1 MIFPSH
7 LSMTEYSLYSS
18 VCINLRSRPA
28 AVSTYNVVRKVY
40 GTLLHRLRYLP
51 YSSGAPFTVVR
62 PTGKYCNVLLY
73 PLSARRCNVLSTV
86 QWSVRRCNVPSAVAM
101 FQLLSRRP
109 SSTAMQR
116 TLSRCNAT
124 ECNPV
129 PLQHSRLPPLQ
140 RKLVS
145 PCNTLVPHCNTT
157 QLSLIAMQ
165 CIPLV
170 SIAIRLPLQHSLV
183 PCSATQLLSVAMV
196 CPLQQSHFAIY
207 PSAVPSAIAMVYP
220 LQHSLVSCSA
230 TQLLSVAM
238 VCPLQRSHFAIYP
251 SAVAT
256 LSSPAVQRSSF
267 QLQRSHQHLPLQ
279 CNATLPT
286 PAATI
291 TTCLGRRRRRPLH
304 AGHHPP
310 VLITTAAASPASAY
324 RRERAS

>member
-196 CPLQQSHFAIY
+196 CL
-207 PSAVPSAIAMVYP
+207 
-220 LQHSLVSCSA
+220 
-230 TQLLSVAM
+230 
-238 VCPLQRSHFAIYP
+238 LQRSHFAIYP